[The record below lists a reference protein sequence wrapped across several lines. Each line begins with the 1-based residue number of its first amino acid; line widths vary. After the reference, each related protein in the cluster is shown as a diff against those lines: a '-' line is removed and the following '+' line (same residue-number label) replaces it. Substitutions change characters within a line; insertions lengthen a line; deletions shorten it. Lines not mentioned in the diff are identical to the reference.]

1 MYSNWTV
8 EICQRFPELEEIHKR
23 LRQLEEIEIGKAE
36 DFYQDFFQEFSL
48 RMQPFIKKKLNFRTA
63 NWVNK
68 LFLELRR
75 NQLWNL

>member
-1 MYSNWTV
+1 
-8 EICQRFPELEEIHKR
+8 LEEMHKR
-23 LRQLEEIEIGKAE
+23 LRELEEIEIGKAV

-48 RMQPFIKKKLNFRTA
+48 RMQPFIKQKLNFRTA